1 MPIAIEASKLME
13 VYQWD
18 TDMSADEVRVD
29 AESVER
35 IREEVADVLIYSMD
49 LAIELDI
56 DLLEGWRRS
65 SKPTK
70 TGRLWRES
78 LARHHPVR

>member
-35 IREEVADVLIYSMD
+35 IREEVADVLIYCMD

-56 DLLEGWRRS
+56 DLLEAVEEKLETNENR
-65 SKPTK
+65 
-70 TGRLWRES
+70 
-78 LARHHPVR
+78 